1 MVETAKIEAN
11 AKTVKW
17 GFHDAMSEPV
27 LSVENGATVS
37 IDTLTGEPWDMP
49 GEDLGFTLLPEQ
61 GDVHQ
66 NAERGPGPHM
76 VTGPVYVEG
85 AEPGD
90 VLQVDILDITVR
102 QSWGWSLIQPLLGTL
117 PEDFHEKRI
126 FHHPIDIAANTVTLP
141 WGKALDL
148 KPFFG
153 ILAVAPPPNWGRI
166 TSIIP
171 RDHGGNMDNKE
182 LTAGTTVYFPVFNEG
197 AMFSAG
203 DGHGVQGDGEVC
215 LTAVEAALTGTF
227 KLTVRKDLAF
237 PLPRAET
244 GDWIMTMGFHE
255 DLDDAVK
262 IALRAMID
270 WIVDL
275 KGLSREEAY
284 LLCSLAAD
292 LRVTQTVDVNK
303 GIHCMLPKEALA

>member
-1 MVETAKIEAN
+1 MVETVKIDAD

-17 GFHDAMSEPV
+17 GFHDSASEAV
-27 LSVENGATVS
+27 LTVASGATVS

-49 GEDLGFTLLPEQ
+49 ASGLGMTILPEQ
-61 GDVHQ
+61 ADVH
-66 NAERGPGPHM
+66 AHGERGPGPHM
-76 VTGPVYVEG
+76 VTGPVHVEG
-85 AEPGD
+85 AMPGD

-102 QSWGWSLIQPLLGTL
+102 QDWGWSMIKPLLGTL
-117 PEDFHEKRI
+117 PEDFHEHRH
-126 FHHPIDIAANTVTLP
+126 FHCPIDIAANTVLLP
-141 WGKALDL
+141 WGKALAL
-148 KPFFG
+148 RPFFG
-153 ILAVAPPPNWGRI
+153 ILAVAPPTNWGRI
-166 TSIIP
+166 TSVIP

-182 LTAGTTVYFPVFNEG
+182 LIAGTTVYFPVFKEG

-215 LTAVEAALTGTF
+215 LTAVETALTGTF
-227 KLTVRKDLAF
+227 RLSVRKDLAF
-237 PLPRAET
+237 PLPRAESE
-244 GDWIMTMGFHE
+244 DWIMTMGFHE

-275 KGLSREEAY
+275 KGISREEAY

-303 GIHCMLPKEALA
+303 GIHCMLPKETLT

>member
-1 MVETAKIEAN
+1 MTEPVKVDAD

-17 GFHDAMSEPV
+17 GFHDASSEPV
-27 LSVENGATVS
+27 LSVDSGATVS

-49 GEDLGFTLLPEQ
+49 DEALGFAILPEQ
-61 GDVHQ
+61 ADVHQ

-85 AEPGD
+85 ARPGD

-117 PEDFHEKRI
+117 PEDFHEKRL
-126 FHHPIDIAANTVTLP
+126 FHHPVDIAANTVTLP
-141 WGKALDL
+141 WGKALAL

-153 ILAVAPPPNWGRI
+153 ILAVAPPSNWGRI

-182 LTAGTTVYFPVFNEG
+182 LVAGTTVYFPVFNEG

-215 LTAVEAALTGTF
+215 LTAVEAALNGRF

-244 GDWIMTMGFHE
+244 EDWIMTMGFHE

-275 KGLSREEAY
+275 KGLTREEAY

-303 GIHCMLPKEALA
+303 GIHCMLPKEVLA

>member
-1 MVETAKIEAN
+1 MVETARIEAN

-17 GFHDAMSEPV
+17 GFHDAESAPV
-27 LSVENGATVS
+27 LSVESGAIVS

-61 GDVHQ
+61 DCVHQ
-66 NAERGPGPHM
+66 NAERGAGPHM
-76 VTGPVYVEG
+76 VTGPIHVEG

-90 VLQVDILDITVR
+90 VLQVDILDIAVR

-117 PEDFHEKRI
+117 PEDFHRKRL

-182 LTAGTTVYFPVFNEG
+182 LIAGTTVYFPVFNEG

-237 PLPRAET
+237 PLPRAESA
-244 GDWIMTMGFHE
+244 DWIMTMGFHE

-270 WIVDL
+270 WIVDK
-275 KGLSREEAY
+275 KGISREEAY

-303 GIHCMLPKEALA
+303 GIHCMLPKDVLT

>member
-17 GFHDAMSEPV
+17 GFHDAASEPV
-27 LSVENGATVS
+27 LSVESGATVS

-49 GEDLGFTLLPEQ
+49 AEELGMTILPEQ
-61 GDVHQ
+61 ADVHQ
-66 NAERGPGPHM
+66 NADRGQGPHM
-76 VTGPVYVEG
+76 VTGPVHVKG
-85 AEPGD
+85 AMPGD

-117 PEDFHEKRI
+117 PEDFHEKRH
-126 FHHPIDIAANTVTLP
+126 FHCPIDITANTVTLP
-141 WGKALDL
+141 WGKALAL

-182 LTAGTTVYFPVFNEG
+182 LIAGTTVYFPVFNEG

-215 LTAVEAALTGTF
+215 LTAVETALTGTF

-244 GDWIMTMGFHE
+244 DDWIMTMGFHE

-284 LLCSLAAD
+284 LLCSLTAD

-303 GIHCMLPKEALA
+303 GIHCMLPKEALT

>member
-1 MVETAKIEAN
+1 MAETVKIDATAE
-11 AKTVKW
+11 TVKW
-17 GFHDAMSEPV
+17 GFHDATSAPV
-27 LSVENGATVS
+27 ASIESGGTVT

-49 GEDLGFTLLPEQ
+49 DAALGLEILPEQ
-61 GDVHQ
+61 AGVHQ

-76 VTGPVYVEG
+76 VTGPVRVEG
-85 AEPGD
+85 AMPGD
-90 VLQVDILDITVR
+90 VLQVDIHDIAVR
-102 QSWGWSLIQPLLGTL
+102 QPWGWSLIQPLLGTL
-117 PEDFHEKRI
+117 PEDFHEKRL
-126 FHHPIDIAANTVTLP
+126 FQYPIDIVANKVMLP
-141 WGKALDL
+141 WGKALAL

-182 LTAGTTVYFPVFNEG
+182 LVAGTTVYFPVFNEG

-215 LTAVEAALTGTF
+215 LTAVETALVGTF
-227 KLTVRKDLAF
+227 RLTVRKDLAF

-244 GDWIMTMGFHE
+244 EAWIMTMGFHD

-270 WIVDL
+270 WIVEL
-275 KGLSREEAY
+275 KGLAREEAY

-303 GIHCMLPKEALA
+303 GIHCMLPKEALV